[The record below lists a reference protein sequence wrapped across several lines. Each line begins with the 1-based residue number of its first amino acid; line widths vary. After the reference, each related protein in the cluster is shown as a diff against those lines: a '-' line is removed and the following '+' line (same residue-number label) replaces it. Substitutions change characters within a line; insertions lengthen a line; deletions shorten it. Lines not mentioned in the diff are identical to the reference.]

1 MNSLLYPFGK
11 EKIGTINNTLHD
23 LQIDAIVRYVYVDK
37 GKQEKILSIL
47 QDILLD
53 EETIKFRQSVLR
65 DMMFNRNIYY
75 GLSKQSQELD
85 KCYADYNASR
95 SARAKIKVK
104 SEMEL
109 SETTMMLKDYAHDIL
124 KLLEIYKRLYELFRN
139 HGPSSVGLKDLAK
152 KVSDKINNPY
162 CQAIINNQLPLTIGG
177 GIGQSR
183 LCMYYLQKKHI
194 GEVQSSYW
202 DDKNKE
208 LAAKNRI
215 KLL

>member
-23 LQIDAIVRYVYVDK
+23 LQIDGIVRYVYVDK
-37 GKQEKILSIL
+37 GKQEKILGIL
-47 QDILLD
+47 SEILLD
-53 EETIKFRQSVLR
+53 PEAIKYRQSVLR

-75 GLSKQSQELD
+75 GLSKQSQDLD

-124 KLLEIYKRLYELFRN
+124 KLIEIYRKLYDF
-139 HGPSSVGLKDLAK
+139 
-152 KVSDKINNPY
+152 
-162 CQAIINNQLPLTIGG
+162 
-177 GIGQSR
+177 
-183 LCMYYLQKKHI
+183 
-194 GEVQSSYW
+194 
-202 DDKNKE
+202 
-208 LAAKNRI
+208 
-215 KLL
+215 